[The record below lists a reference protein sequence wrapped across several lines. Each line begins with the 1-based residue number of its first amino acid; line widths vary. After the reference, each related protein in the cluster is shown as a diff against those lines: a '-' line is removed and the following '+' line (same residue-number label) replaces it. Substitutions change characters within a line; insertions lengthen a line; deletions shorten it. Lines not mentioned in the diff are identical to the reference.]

1 MKRPRLIYFV
11 AAWCCLPLL
20 QQASHVARRASP
32 YQAAGELVPALWG
45 LLSFVVYGFAIW
57 QTDGLIQLKRFHRWF
72 AVVLST
78 WSSAV
83 LVWTATI
90 ELRRP
95 TVKFIPAIVVFSVLI
110 AFNLLSAWYLSRAL
124 FESLRFSLWL
134 SIGKSAHHLSRKRQ
148 LRRTQDEMRSMR
160 S

>member
-45 LLSFVVYGFAIW
+45 LLSFVAYGFAIW

-110 AFNLLSAWYLSRAL
+110 AFNLLSAWYLSRRSFREFAVQ
-124 FESLRFSLWL
+124 FVAE
-134 SIGKSAHHLSRKRQ
+134 HRKERASSFAEEAAQ
-148 LRRTQDEMRSMR
+148 KDAR
-160 S
+160 